1 MVSTVK
7 RFAMAVLAFWFAIW
21 SVLLPVTVHAAAVY
35 DAASNIAGSKWY
47 VPAAGTGVAGSRV
60 LATAA
65 TALGRANPW
74 IAALT
79 IGTPIMKHILET
91 RGGGEV
97 VIAPTADS
105 LPAPAGWTS
114 SDNPPASAIPQVTG
128 SGTAPA
134 GTNCSA
140 GLCDFPTITVK
151 GFMTGSQTIRYPS
164 PSESF
169 KAAYPQYPQFVVC
182 NSVGSAPGGACQYA
196 YGSGNAKVFYYANG
210 NWSNEVMVYEN
221 GTTAGCASGQTL
233 MGSVCRGSACADGRN
248 LIDGMCYA
256 APLCPSGYVMNYDSC
271 ILAENATNKVKWP
284 AGTNDG
290 FRVYIPDPVNNGQ
303 WMPHPRESNPLPQ
316 GLTDEQIKSGL
327 INSGQTYTKDAYGN
341 PVSTTIIPNLSGGYT
356 FNQQVQ
362 TTNNNQTST
371 TTNTYTTNSQGAVT
385 NVSSVTNNGPI
396 TNVSN
401 NYTVDIPNDYNKEAT
416 QLKIYTGEGAPDAP
430 QYSQTVTQKV
440 TDMNKSITDLLDPI
454 ADQYSSDKGKWFSW
468 VWTPP
473 VGQCSPITGTVHGQ
487 DVNWDLCPYVAKIRD
502 VIGWLFAICGAWV
515 IYNEMFRR
523 EA

>member
-21 SVLLPVTVHAAAVY
+21 SVLLPVTVHAAVY

-47 VPAAGTGVAGSRV
+47 VPAVGTGVAGSRV

-97 VIAPTADS
+97 VIAPNSDS
-105 LPAPAGWTS
+105 LPAPAGWAS
-114 SDNPPASAIPQVTG
+114 SNNPPSSATVIGGQYVSPISDTVPLQTSYTWGVT
-128 SGTAPA
+128 
-134 GTNCSA
+134 
-140 GLCDFPTITVK
+140 
-151 GFMTGSQTIRYPS
+151 
-164 PSESF
+164 
-169 KAAYPQYPQFVVC
+169 
-182 NSVGSAPGGACQYA
+182 
-196 YGSGNAKVFYYANG
+196 
-210 NWSNEVMVYEN
+210 
-221 GTTAGCASGQTL
+221 ASGQMHVRDTQER
-233 MGSVCRGSACADGRN
+233 SCRDYVAFRGSQSYFYDSVADYGN
-248 LIDGMCYA
+248 GSGSCNFHSEGGA
-256 APLCPSGYVMNYDSC
+256 FQAPMFRGAPYSSCPSGYVVSGSSCVKNSCPEGATPLNGGCYTSPTCPTGYTMNYDTC

-290 FRVYIPDPVNNGQ
+290 ARAYIPDPVNSGQ

-316 GLTDEQIKSGL
+316 GLSDADIQSGL
-327 INSGQTYTKDAYGN
+327 INAGQTYTKDAYGN
-341 PVSTTIIPNLSGGYT
+341 PVATKIIPNLSGGYT

-371 TTNTYTTNSQGAVT
+371 TTNTYTTNAQGAVT

-430 QYSQTVTQKV
+430 NHAQTVTQKV
-440 TDMNKSITDLLDPI
+440 TEMNKSITDLLDPI
-454 ADQYSSDKGKWFSW
+454 ADQYTSDKGKWFSW

-473 VGQCSPITGTVHGQ
+473 VGQCEPIAGSVHGKT
-487 DVNWDLCPYVAKIRD
+487 VNWDLCPYVAKVRD
-502 VIGWLFAICGAWV
+502 VIGWIFAIFGAWV

>member
-21 SVLLPVTVHAAAVY
+21 SVLLPVTVHAAVY

-47 VPAAGTGVAGSRV
+47 VPAVGTGVAGSRV

-91 RGGGEV
+91 RGGAEV
-97 VIAPTADS
+97 VVAPNADA
-105 LPAPAGWTS
+105 LDTPAGWANSNQPPLTAPPLGGQQVDISNDTTAPIS
-114 SDNPPASAIPQVTG
+114 SPSFNVSGYYSLGNFSTKEAACAALAASSGRNWAMRTVVGYDGVVCASNYPGYWTVVDIG
-128 SGTAPA
+128 SGP
-134 GTNCSA
+134 N
-140 GLCDFPTITVK
+140 
-151 GFMTGSQTIRYPS
+151 MQT
-164 PSESF
+164 
-169 KAAYPQYPQFVVC
+169 
-182 NSVGSAPGGACQYA
+182 
-196 YGSGNAKVFYYANG
+196 
-210 NWSNEVMVYEN
+210 
-221 GTTAGCASGQTL
+221 
-233 MGSVCRGSACADGRN
+233 
-248 LIDGMCYA
+248 
-256 APLCPSGYVMNYDSC
+256 CPSGYTLVGQICNRTTCPEGSTPLNGGCYTSPTCPAGYAMNNDSC
-271 ILAENATNKVKWP
+271 ILAENAVSKVKWP
-284 AGTNDG
+284 VGTNDG
-290 FRVYIPDPVNNGQ
+290 ARAYIPDPVNTGQ
-303 WMPHPRESNPLPQ
+303 WMPHPRESNSLPQ
-316 GLTDEQIKSGL
+316 GLSDFDIQSGL

-341 PVSTTIIPNLSGGYT
+341 PVATTIIPNLSGGYT

-371 TTNTYTTNSQGAVT
+371 TTNTYTTNAQGAVT

-430 QYSQTVTQKV
+430 NHVQTVTQKV

-454 ADQYSSDKGKWFSW
+454 ADQYTSDKGKWFSW

-473 VGQCSPITGTVHGQ
+473 VGQCEPITGSVHGKT
-487 DVNWDLCPYVAKIRD
+487 VNWDLCPYVYKVRD
-502 VIGWLFAICGAWV
+502 VIGWIFAIFGAWI

>member
-1 MVSTVK
+1 MASTVK

-21 SVLLPVTVHAAAVY
+21 SVFLPVTVHAAVY

-97 VIAPTADS
+97 VVGPNQSSFPT
-105 LPAPAGWTS
+105 PAGWLGPDS
-114 SDNPPASAIPQVTG
+114 PPASAAVNAGQSV
-128 SGTAPA
+128 SGTTVSDYAQYGYFYSGYFSTSPKDACTAAITAGGTIKTRQYYSHVVQSDRVLCTELNTVNQATSYWGQILGSWRCPA
-134 GTNCSA
+134 N
-140 GLCDFPTITVK
+140 PTVAL
-151 GFMTGSQTIRYPS
+151 FQ
-164 PSESF
+164 
-169 KAAYPQYPQFVVC
+169 
-182 NSVGSAPGGACQYA
+182 GATC
-196 YGSGNAKVFYYANG
+196 
-210 NWSNEVMVYEN
+210 
-221 GTTAGCASGQTL
+221 GTTHIECPVGATL
-233 MGSVCRGSACADGRN
+233 LNGS
-248 LIDGMCYA
+248 CYTS
-256 APLCPSGYVMNYDSC
+256 PTCPTGYAMNYDTC

-284 AGTNDG
+284 VGTNDG
-290 FRVYIPDPVNNGQ
+290 ARAYVPDPVNSGQ

-316 GLTDEQIKSGL
+316 GLSEEQIKSGL

-362 TTNNNQTST
+362 TTNNNQTTT
-371 TTNTYTTNSQGAVT
+371 TTNTYTTNAQGAVT

-396 TNVSN
+396 TNISN

-454 ADQYSSDKGKWFSW
+454 ADQYASDKGKWFSW

-473 VGQCSPITGTVHGQ
+473 VGQCEQITGSVHGKS
-487 DVNWDLCPYVAKIRD
+487 VNWDLCPYVAKVRD
-502 VIGWLFAICGAWV
+502 VIGWIFAIYGAWV

>member
-21 SVLLPVTVHAAAVY
+21 SVLLPVTVHAAVY

-47 VPAAGTGVAGSRV
+47 VPAVGTGVAGSRV

-105 LPAPAGWTS
+105 LPSPAGWPS
-114 SDNPPASAIPQVTG
+114 ADNPPVNAPPVGGTQVGNIGDVIPATPPV
-128 SGTAPA
+128 SGVLVWFNGQT
-134 GTNCSA
+134 SVSY
-140 GLCDFPTITVK
+140 PTPDAACRSSSYFKFHTFVDVRNERQSY
-151 GFMTGSQTIRYPS
+151 GQTIAECWGLY
-164 PSESF
+164 
-169 KAAYPQYPQFVVC
+169 
-182 NSVGSAPGGACQYA
+182 
-196 YGSGNAKVFYYANG
+196 
-210 NWSNEVMVYEN
+210 N
-221 GTTAGCASGQTL
+221 GTGQPTL
-233 MGSVCRGSACADGRN
+233 ITQVIGNQSTLYS
-248 LIDGMCYA
+248 
-256 APLCPSGYVMNYDSC
+256 CPSGYSVSGTNCVLSACPQGSSPLNGGCYTSPTCPVGYAMNHGDTC

-290 FRVYIPDPVNNGQ
+290 ARAYIPDPVNNGQ

-316 GLTDEQIKSGL
+316 GLSDSDIKSGL
-327 INSGQTYTKDAYGN
+327 INAGQTYTKDAYGN

-371 TTNTYTTNSQGAVT
+371 TTNTYTTNVQGAVT

-401 NYTVDIPNDYNKEAT
+401 NYTVDIPNDYNREAT

-430 QYSQTVTQKV
+430 NHAQTVTQKV

-454 ADQYSSDKGKWFSW
+454 ADQYTSDKGKWFSW

-473 VGQCSPITGTVHGQ
+473 VGQCEPITGSVHGKT
-487 DVNWDLCPYVAKIRD
+487 VNWDLCPYVAKVRD
-502 VIGWLFAICGAWV
+502 VIGWIFAIFGAWV

>member
-21 SVLLPVTVHAAAVY
+21 SVLLPVTVHAAVY
-35 DAASNIAGSKWY
+35 DAASNITGSKWY

-91 RGGGEV
+91 RGGAEV
-97 VIAPTADS
+97 VIAPTADA
-105 LPAPAGWTS
+105 LPAPAGWPS
-114 SDNPPASAIPQVTG
+114 ADNPPATAAVSSPSQSSTPLSGNIPALIQYTTFNGFVKGDTPSAVAIATKAVLSPSPNYTIIDVY
-128 SGTAPA
+128 SDAA
-134 GTNCSA
+134 CSA
-140 GLCDFPTITVK
+140 QAFSVGTL
-151 GFMTGSQTIRYPS
+151 IRYKQQRS
-164 PSESF
+164 DGNTQCLDATTIQQGYVCATGTLSGSTCIN
-169 KAAYPQYPQFVVC
+169 AQY
-182 NSVGSAPGGACQYA
+182 
-196 YGSGNAKVFYYANG
+196 
-210 NWSNEVMVYEN
+210 
-221 GTTAGCASGQTL
+221 
-233 MGSVCRGSACADGRN
+233 CADGS
-248 LIDGMCYA
+248 LMVGGQCYTS
-256 APLCPSGYVMNYDSC
+256 PTCPTGYAMNYDTC

-290 FRVYIPDPVNNGQ
+290 ARAYIPDPVNSGQ

-316 GLTDEQIKSGL
+316 GLSDSDIKSGL
-327 INSGQTYTKDAYGN
+327 INAGQTYTKDAYGN
-341 PVSTTIIPNLSGGYT
+341 PVATTIIPNLSGGYT

-371 TTNTYTTNSQGAVT
+371 TTNTYTTNAQGAVT

-430 QYSQTVTQKV
+430 NHAQTVTQKV

-454 ADQYSSDKGKWFSW
+454 ADQYTSDKGKWFSW

-473 VGQCSPITGTVHGQ
+473 VGQCEPIIGTVHGKN
-487 DVNWDLCPYVAKIRD
+487 VNWDLCPYVAKVRD
-502 VIGWLFAICGAWV
+502 VIGWIFAIFGAWV

>member
-1 MVSTVK
+1 MVYTVK

-21 SVLLPVTVHAAAVY
+21 SVLLPVTVHAAVY

-91 RGGGEV
+91 RGDAEV

-105 LPAPAGWTS
+105 LPAPAGWPS
-114 SDNPPASAIPQVTG
+114 ANNPPP
-128 SGTAPA
+128 TAPA
-134 GTNCSA
+134 SGMGTPSGQIGDTQA
-140 GLCDFPTITVK
+140 PITTPLWYEQN
-151 GFMTGSQTIRYPS
+151 G
-164 PSESF
+164 
-169 KAAYPQYPQFVVC
+169 
-182 NSVGSAPGGACQYA
+182 A
-196 YGSGNAKVFYYANG
+196 YGPSYSSAQSACDAMAARSYATFWANTAWTLVTPASFTLFASGVSGRCESRVTSGGYYQENISANIYMFQQPSCSEGFTYSGN
-210 NWSNEVMVYEN
+210 
-221 GTTAGCASGQTL
+221 
-233 MGSVCRGSACADGRN
+233 VCQRTS
-248 LIDGMCYA
+248 
-256 APLCPSGYVMNYDSC
+256 CPSGAPLLNNGTCYTSPTCPTGYAMNHDTC

-284 AGTNDG
+284 VGTNDG
-290 FRVYIPDPVNNGQ
+290 ARAYIPDPVNSGQ

-316 GLTDEQIKSGL
+316 GLSDSDIQAGL
-327 INSGQTYTKDAYGN
+327 INAGQTYTKDAYGN
-341 PVSTTIIPNLSGGYT
+341 PVATTIIPNLSGGYT

-362 TTNNNQTST
+362 TTNNNQTTT
-371 TTNTYTTNSQGAVT
+371 TTNTYTTNAQGAVT

-430 QYSQTVTQKV
+430 NHAQTVTQKV
-440 TDMNKSITDLLDPI
+440 TEMNKSITDLLDPI
-454 ADQYSSDKGKWFSW
+454 ADQYASDKGKWFSW

-473 VGQCSPITGTVHGQ
+473 VGQCEPITGSVHGKS
-487 DVNWDLCPYVAKIRD
+487 VNWDLCPYVAKVRD
-502 VIGWLFAICGAWV
+502 VIGWIFAIFGAWV

>member
-1 MVSTVK
+1 MVSIVK
-7 RFAMAVLAFWFAIW
+7 RFAMGVFAAWFAVF
-21 SVLLPVTVHAAAVY
+21 SVLLPVTVHAAVY

-47 VPAAGTGVAGSRV
+47 VPAVGTGVAGSRV

-97 VIAPTADS
+97 VIAPTPDS
-105 LPAPAGWTS
+105 LPAPAGWPS
-114 SDNPPASAIPQVTG
+114 ADNPPPSAPSQP
-128 SGTAPA
+128 SGNGVQPS
-134 GTNCSA
+134 GTNCSG
-140 GLCDFPTITVK
+140 GLCDFPTQTVT
-151 GFMTGSQTIRYPS
+151 GYMTGAQTTRYSTPAA
-164 PSESF
+164 SF
-169 KAAYPQYPQFVVC
+169 SAAYPQHSNFVIC
-182 NSVGSAPGGACQYA
+182 ATVGSAPGGVCQYPHT
-196 YGSGNAKVFYYANG
+196 SGNAKAFYYASG
-210 NWSNEVMVYEN
+210 NWSNGVMIYH
-221 GTTAGCASGQTL
+221 GSGAGCPSGQTL
-233 MGSVCRGSACADGRN
+233 SGGVCRGPGCSEGYTMLN
-248 LIDGMCYA
+248 GMCYGG
-256 APLCPSGYVMNYDSC
+256 PICPAGYAMNYDSC

-290 FRVYIPDPVNNGQ
+290 ARVYVPDPANAGQ

-316 GLTDEQIKSGL
+316 GLSDAEIQSGL
-327 INSGQTYTKDAYGN
+327 INSAQTYTKDAYGN

-356 FNQQVQ
+356 FTQQLQ
-362 TTNNNQTST
+362 TTNNNQTT
-371 TTNTYTTNSQGAVT
+371 TMTNTYTTNNQGAVT

-401 NYTVDIPNDYNKEAT
+401 NYAVDIPNDYNKEST
-416 QLKIYTGEGAPDAP
+416 QQKIYTGEGAPDAP
-430 QYSQTVTQKV
+430 NYSQTVTQKA
-440 TDMNKSITDLLDPI
+440 TDLNKSITDLLDPI
-454 ADQYSSDKGKWFSW
+454 KDQYASDKSNWFSW

-473 VGQCSPITGTVHGQ
+473 VGQCEPITGTVHGQ
-487 DVNWDLCPYVAKIRD
+487 SVNWDLCPYVAKVRD
-502 VIGWLFAICGAWV
+502 VVGWLFAIFGAWV